1 MPSHRDG
8 LQFALS
14 VKSIF
19 NKIVDVKPNE
29 VRALW
34 LCFILFF
41 VVLAGY
47 YVIRPIRDNIGA
59 TQFENLWW
67 MFTVV
72 LVAMIVANA
81 LFSMI
86 VARMSRRKF
95 IPIAYRFFILNLI
108 IFFVLMQF
116 MPPGKQPWV
125 DGCFFVWVSV
135 FNLFATAVFWGFMT
149 DIFTNEQG
157 KRLFGFIAV
166 GGSLGGMLGPIITAS
181 LVHRVSTGVLLLI
194 CAGMLEIAA
203 QSVRFFPA
211 EFRPDNSKSP
221 EDTTAEKP
229 IGGKF
234 WDGVT
239 HICKSPYLFGLF
251 LFILLYTLTST
262 WTYFQQS
269 ELTKVGFA
277 DRAART
283 AFFAKLDL
291 SVNTLTLLL
300 QIFLTGRLMKFL
312 GVTVTLLFMPVLSL
326 FGFAAMGLVPVL
338 AVLAVFQVSRR
349 ASTFAFM
356 RPAREVLFTVLR
368 REDKYKAK
376 SFIDTFGYRCGDQF
390 GAWSYGGMQAFGLT
404 LSTISYIAV
413 PAVGCWC
420 ALGVWLGRKQRALAD
435 APAKRD
441 QAAPPRRAVTQWP
454 CRQIW
459 KRQVIRPSESARPR
473 P

>member
-1 MPSHRDG
+1 MKK
-8 LQFALS
+8 LFA
-14 VKSIF
+14 
-19 NKIVDVKPNE
+19 KIVDVKPDE
-29 VRALW
+29 IRALW
-34 LCFILFF
+34 LAFIFFF
-41 VVLAGY
+41 VVLAGF

-72 LVAMIVANA
+72 LVAMIIANA
-81 LFSMI
+81 LFSSI

-116 MPPGKQPWV
+116 MPPGKQRWV

-149 DIFTNEQG
+149 DIFTSEQG

-166 GGSLGGMLGPIITAS
+166 GGSLGGVLGPIITTS
-181 LVHRVSTGVLLLI
+181 LVHHVSTGVLLLI

-211 EFRPDNSKSP
+211 GFHDRDNSKPS
-221 EDTTAEKP
+221 EDPTAEKP

-262 WTYFQQS
+262 WAYFQQA
-269 ELTKVGFA
+269 ELTKTGFV
-277 DRAART
+277 DKAART

-300 QIFLTGRLMKFL
+300 QIFVTGRLMKFL

-338 AVLAVFQVSRR
+338 TVLAVFQVARR

-390 GAWSYGGMQAFGLT
+390 GAWSYSGMQALGLG

-413 PAVGCWC
+413 PVIACWC
-420 ALGVWLGRKQRALAD
+420 ALGVWLGRKQRLFAE
-435 APAKRD
+435 AKGDRTASLSD
-441 QAAPPRRAVTQWP
+441 IAAPKA
-454 CRQIW
+454 
-459 KRQVIRPSESARPR
+459 A
-473 P
+473 

>member
-34 LCFILFF
+34 LGFILFF

-166 GGSLGGMLGPIITAS
+166 GGSLGGMLGPLITAS

-203 QSVRFFPA
+203 QSIRFFPA
-211 EFRPDNSKSP
+211 EFRRSDSKSA
-221 EDTTAEKP
+221 EDAAAAEKP

-269 ELTKVGFA
+269 ELTKVGIV
-277 DRAART
+277 DKAART

-338 AVLAVFQVSRR
+338 TVLAIFQVARR

-390 GAWSYGGMQAFGLT
+390 GAWSYGGMQALGLS
-404 LSTISYIAV
+404 LSTISYVAV
-413 PAVGCWC
+413 PVVACWC
-420 ALGVWLGRKQRALAD
+420 GLGVWLGRKQRALAD
-435 APAKRD
+435 AQAKRD
-441 QAAPPRRAVTQWP
+441 EAAAVGDITEP
-454 CRQIW
+454 
-459 KRQVIRPSESARPR
+459 EAA
-473 P
+473 

>member
-1 MPSHRDG
+1 MKK
-8 LQFALS
+8 LFAK
-14 VKSIF
+14 V
-19 NKIVDVKPNE
+19 VDVKPEE

-34 LCFILFF
+34 LGFTFFF

-47 YVIRPIRDNIGA
+47 YVIRPVRDNIGA
-59 TQFENLWW
+59 TYFENLWW

-72 LVAMIVANA
+72 LVVMIIANA
-81 LFSMI
+81 LFSA
-86 VARMSRRKF
+86 VVSRMSRRRF

-108 IFFVLMQF
+108 IFFVLMQY

-149 DIFTNEQG
+149 DLFTTEQG

-166 GGSLGGMLGPIITAS
+166 GGSLGGMLGPIITTS

-211 EFRPDNSKSP
+211 EFRRHDSKSV
-221 EDTTAEKP
+221 ENEATTAEKP

-239 HICKSPYLFGLF
+239 HICQSPYLFGLF

-262 WTYFQQS
+262 WAYFQQA
-269 ELTKVGFA
+269 ELTKAGFV

-291 SVNTLTLLL
+291 SVNTLTLFL
-300 QIFLTGRLMKFL
+300 QVFLTGRLMKFF

-326 FGFAAMGLVPVL
+326 FGFAAMGFMPVL
-338 AVLAVFQVSRR
+338 TVLAVFQVARR

-376 SFIDTFGYRCGDQF
+376 SFIDTFGYRCGDQI
-390 GAWSYGGMQAFGLT
+390 GAWSYGGLQALGLG
-404 LSTISYIAV
+404 LSAISYIALPV
-413 PAVGCWC
+413 VAGWC
-420 ALGVWLGRKQRALAD
+420 ALGIWLGRKQSALAER
-435 APAKRD
+435 PAE
-441 QAAPPRRAVTQWP
+441 T
-454 CRQIW
+454 
-459 KRQVIRPSESARPR
+459 S
-473 P
+473 

>member
-1 MPSHRDG
+1 
-8 LQFALS
+8 
-14 VKSIF
+14 VKRILA
-19 NKIVDVKPNE
+19 KIVDVKPDE
-29 VRALW
+29 IRALW
-34 LCFILFF
+34 LGFILFF

-95 IPIAYRFFILNLI
+95 IPIAYRFFILNLV

-116 MPPGKQPWV
+116 MPPGKQRWV

-166 GGSLGGMLGPIITAS
+166 GGSLGGMLGPLITAS

-194 CAGMLEIAA
+194 CACMLEIAA
-203 QSVRFFPA
+203 QSIRFFPA
-211 EFRPDNSKSP
+211 EFRRSDSKST
-221 EDTTAEKP
+221 EDAAAAEKP

-269 ELTKVGFA
+269 ELTKVGIV
-277 DRAART
+277 DKAART

-312 GVTVTLLFMPVLSL
+312 GVTVTLLLMPVLSL

-338 AVLAVFQVSRR
+338 TVLAIFQVARR

-390 GAWSYGGMQAFGLT
+390 GAWSYGGMQALGLS
-404 LSTISYIAV
+404 LSAISYVAV
-413 PAVGCWC
+413 PVVACWC
-420 ALGVWLGRKQRALAD
+420 GLGVWLGRKQRALAD
-435 APAKRD
+435 AQAKREASPLTD
-441 QAAPPRRAVTQWP
+441 IAAPEPA
-454 CRQIW
+454 
-459 KRQVIRPSESARPR
+459 
-473 P
+473 

>member
-1 MPSHRDG
+1 MNR
-8 LQFALS
+8 LFA
-14 VKSIF
+14 
-19 NKIVDVKPNE
+19 KIVDVKPNE
-29 VRALW
+29 IRALW
-34 LCFILFF
+34 LGFIFFF

-47 YVIRPIRDNIGA
+47 YVIRPVRDNIGA
-59 TQFENLWW
+59 NFSENLWW

-72 LVAMIVANA
+72 LVTMIVANA
-81 LFSMI
+81 LFSAI
-86 VARMSRRKF
+86 VARMSRRRF
-95 IPIAYRFFILNLI
+95 IPIAYRFFAANLV

-116 MPPGKQPWV
+116 VPRGKQPWI

-149 DIFTNEQG
+149 DLFTSEQG

-166 GGSLGGMLGPIITAS
+166 GGSLGGILGPIITTV
-181 LVHRVSTGVLLLI
+181 LVRRVSTGVLLLI
-194 CAGMLEIAA
+194 CAAMLEIAA
-203 QSVRFFPA
+203 QIVRFFPS
-211 EFRPDNSKSP
+211 EFRRHDSQSG
-221 EDTTAEKP
+221 EQAGAEKP

-251 LFILLYTLTST
+251 VFILLYTLTST
-262 WTYFQQS
+262 WAYFQHA
-269 ELTKVGFA
+269 ELTKAGFL
-277 DRAART
+277 DKAART

-300 QIFLTGRLMKFL
+300 QIFATGRLMKFF

-326 FGFAAMGLVPVL
+326 FGFAAMGVAPVL
-338 AVLAVFQVSRR
+338 TVLAVFQVARR

-390 GAWSYGGMQAFGLT
+390 GAWSYGGMQALGLGV
-404 LSTISYIAV
+404 STISFIAV
-413 PAVGCWC
+413 PLVACWC
-420 ALGVWLGRKQRALAD
+420 ALGIWLGRKQRALAE
-435 APAKRD
+435 AKPINRHGC
-441 QAAPPRRAVTQWP
+441 AGNGLIVA
-454 CRQIW
+454 
-459 KRQVIRPSESARPR
+459 
-473 P
+473 

>member
-1 MPSHRDG
+1 MN
-8 LQFALS
+8 LL
-14 VKSIF
+14 K
-19 NKIVDVKPNE
+19 KIVDVRADE

-34 LCFILFF
+34 LGFLFFF

-59 TQFENLWW
+59 QQFENLWW
-67 MFTVV
+67 MFSVV
-72 LVAMIVANA
+72 LVTMIVANA

-86 VARMSRRKF
+86 VARMSRRRF

-108 IFFVLMQF
+108 IFFVLMQY

-149 DIFTNEQG
+149 DLFTTEQG

-166 GGSLGGMLGPIITAS
+166 GGSLGGILGPIVTAS
-181 LVHRVSTGVLLLI
+181 LVHYVSTGFLLLI
-194 CAGMLEIAA
+194 CAAMLEIAA
-203 QSVRFFPA
+203 RSVRFFPA
-211 EFRPDNSKSP
+211 EFRRGNARPND
-221 EDTTAEKP
+221 DAATAEKP

-251 LFILLYTLTST
+251 LFIFLYTFTST

-269 ELTKVGFA
+269 ELTKSGFV
-277 DRAART
+277 DKAART

-291 SVNTLTLLL
+291 SVNTLTLIL
-300 QIFLTGRLMKFL
+300 QIFVTGRLMKFL
-312 GVTVTLLFMPVLSL
+312 GVTVTLLFMPALSL
-326 FGFAAMGLVPVL
+326 FGFAAIAFAPVLPVL
-338 AVLAVFQVSRR
+338 AAFQIARR

-390 GAWSYGGMQAFGLT
+390 GVSYSGLKALGFS
-404 LSTISYIAV
+404 LSAISYIAIPIV
-413 PAVGCWC
+413 ACWC
-420 ALGVWLGRKQRALAD
+420 VLGAWLGRKQQALAL
-435 APAKRD
+435 A
-441 QAAPPRRAVTQWP
+441 QRREIPEVAVTT
-454 CRQIW
+454 
-459 KRQVIRPSESARPR
+459 
-473 P
+473 

>member
-1 MPSHRDG
+1 MKKI
-8 LQFALS
+8 L
-14 VKSIF
+14 

-29 VRALW
+29 IHALW
-34 LCFILFF
+34 LGFVFFF

-47 YVIRPIRDNIGA
+47 YVIRPVRDNIGA
-59 TQFENLWW
+59 TYFENLWW

-72 LVAMIVANA
+72 LIVMIVANA
-81 LFSMI
+81 LFSAI
-86 VARMSRRKF
+86 VSRMSRRRF

-108 IFFVLMQF
+108 IFFVLMQY

-149 DIFTNEQG
+149 DLFTTEQG

-166 GGSLGGMLGPIITAS
+166 GGSLGGVLGPIITAS

-211 EFRPDNSKSP
+211 EFRRDNSKSP
-221 EDTTAEKP
+221 EDATAEKP

-269 ELTKVGFA
+269 ELTKAGFVDKA
-277 DRAART
+277 SRT

-291 SVNTLTLLL
+291 SVNTLTLFL

-312 GVTVTLLFMPVLSL
+312 GVTVTLLCMPVLSL
-326 FGFAAMGLVPVL
+326 FGFAAMGFAPVL
-338 AVLAVFQVSRR
+338 SVLAAFQIARR

-390 GAWSYGGMQAFGLT
+390 GAWSYSGMQAVGLSF
-404 LSTISYIAV
+404 STISYIALPV
-413 PAVGCWC
+413 VAGWC
-420 ALGVWLGRKQRALAD
+420 ALGVWLGRKQRVLAESPPPSATPPTD
-435 APAKRD
+435 AAVP
-441 QAAPPRRAVTQWP
+441 QTRA
-454 CRQIW
+454 
-459 KRQVIRPSESARPR
+459 
-473 P
+473 

>member
-34 LCFILFF
+34 LGFILFF

-95 IPIAYRFFILNLI
+95 IPIAYRFFILNLV

-166 GGSLGGMLGPIITAS
+166 GGSLGGMLGPLITAS

-203 QSVRFFPA
+203 QSIRFFPA
-211 EFRPDNSKSP
+211 EFRRYDSKSA
-221 EDTTAEKP
+221 EDAAAAEKP

-269 ELTKVGFA
+269 ELTKVGIV
-277 DRAART
+277 DKAART

-326 FGFAAMGLVPVL
+326 FGFAAMGFAPVL
-338 AVLAVFQVSRR
+338 SVLAAFQIARR

-390 GAWSYGGMQAFGLT
+390 GAWSYGGMHALGLS

-413 PAVGCWC
+413 PVVGGWC

-435 APAKRD
+435 AQAKRD
-441 QAAPPRRAVTQWP
+441 QAQPLDDIPE
-454 CRQIW
+454 
-459 KRQVIRPSESARPR
+459 SELA
-473 P
+473 

>member
-1 MPSHRDG
+1 MKKI
-8 LQFALS
+8 L
-14 VKSIF
+14 

-29 VRALW
+29 LRALW
-34 LCFILFF
+34 LGFVFFF

-59 TQFENLWW
+59 TYFENLWW

-86 VARMSRRKF
+86 VARMSRRRF

-108 IFFVLMQF
+108 IFFVLMQY

-149 DIFTNEQG
+149 DLFTTEQG

-166 GGSLGGMLGPIITAS
+166 GGSLGGILGPIITAS
-181 LVHRVSTGVLLLI
+181 LVHRVSTGVLRLI
-194 CAGMLEIAA
+194 CAAMLEIAA

-211 EFRPDNSKSP
+211 EVRRDNSKSAQN
-221 EDTTAEKP
+221 EAATAEKP
-229 IGGKF
+229 IGGRF

-239 HICKSPYLFGLF
+239 HICRSPYLFGL
-251 LFILLYTLTST
+251 LVFIMLYTLTST
-262 WTYFQQS
+262 WAYFQQS
-269 ELTKVGFA
+269 ELTKIGFV

-300 QIFLTGRLMKFL
+300 QIFVTGRLMKFL

-338 AVLAVFQVSRR
+338 TVLAIFQVARR

-376 SFIDTFGYRCGDQF
+376 PFIDTFGYRCGDQL
-390 GAWSYGGMQAFGLT
+390 GAWSYGGLQALGIGL
-404 LSTISYIAV
+404 SAISYIAV
-413 PAVGCWC
+413 PVVAGWC
-420 ALGVWLGRKQRALAD
+420 VLGIWLGRKQRALAD
-435 APAKRD
+435 AQD
-441 QAAPPRRAVTQWP
+441 QARRPADDIV
-454 CRQIW
+454 
-459 KRQVIRPSESARPR
+459 A
-473 P
+473 

>member
-1 MPSHRDG
+1 MQNI
-8 LQFALS
+8 LQ
-14 VKSIF
+14 
-19 NKIVDVKPNE
+19 KIVDVRRNE
-29 VRALW
+29 LRAMW
-34 LCFILFF
+34 LGFTFFF

-59 TQFENLWW
+59 TYFENLWW

-72 LVAMIVANA
+72 LVVMIVANA
-81 LFSMI
+81 LFSA
-86 VARMSRRKF
+86 VVSRMSRRRF
-95 IPIAYRFFILNLI
+95 IPIAYRFFVLNLI
-108 IFFVLMQF
+108 IFFVLMHYV
-116 MPPGKQPWV
+116 PPGKQPWV

-149 DIFTNEQG
+149 DLFTTEQG

-166 GGSLGGMLGPIITAS
+166 GGSLGGILGPIITAS

-211 EFRPDNSKSP
+211 EFRGDHPKSTG
-221 EDTTAEKP
+221 DTAEKP

-234 WDGVT
+234 WDGLT
-239 HICKSPYLFGLF
+239 NICKSPYLFALF

-269 ELTKVGFA
+269 ELTKTGFV
-277 DRAART
+277 DKAART

-291 SVNTLTLLL
+291 SVNTLTLIL
-300 QIFLTGRLMKFL
+300 QIFATGRLMKLL

-326 FGFAAMGLVPVL
+326 FGFAAMGFAPILSVL
-338 AVLAVFQVSRR
+338 AAFQVARR

-390 GAWSYGGMQAFGLT
+390 GAWSYSGMHALGL
-404 LSTISYIAV
+404 SFSAISYIGIPVVA
-413 PAVGCWC
+413 GWC
-420 ALGVWLGRKQRALAD
+420 ALGVWLGRKQHALA
-435 APAKRD
+435 
-441 QAAPPRRAVTQWP
+441 QAQRREIPEVAVTT
-454 CRQIW
+454 
-459 KRQVIRPSESARPR
+459 
-473 P
+473 

>member
-34 LCFILFF
+34 LGFILFF

-95 IPIAYRFFILNLI
+95 IPIAYRFFILNLV

-166 GGSLGGMLGPIITAS
+166 GGSLGGMLGPLITAS

-203 QSVRFFPA
+203 QSIRFFPA
-211 EFRPDNSKSP
+211 EFRRSDSKSA
-221 EDTTAEKP
+221 EDAAAAEKP

-239 HICKSPYLFGLF
+239 HICKSPYLLGLF

-269 ELTKVGFA
+269 ELTKVGIV

-338 AVLAVFQVSRR
+338 TVLAIFQVARR

-390 GAWSYGGMQAFGLT
+390 GAWSYGGMQALGLS
-404 LSTISYIAV
+404 LSTISYVAV
-413 PAVGCWC
+413 PVVACWC
-420 ALGVWLGRKQRALAD
+420 GLGVWLGRKQRALAD
-435 APAKRD
+435 AQAKREASPLTD
-441 QAAPPRRAVTQWP
+441 IAAPEPA
-454 CRQIW
+454 
-459 KRQVIRPSESARPR
+459 
-473 P
+473 

>member
-34 LCFILFF
+34 LGFILFF

-95 IPIAYRFFILNLI
+95 IPIAYRFFILNLV

-166 GGSLGGMLGPIITAS
+166 GGSLGGMLGPLITAS

-203 QSVRFFPA
+203 QSIRFFPA
-211 EFRPDNSKSP
+211 EFRRSDSKSA
-221 EDTTAEKP
+221 EDAAAAEKP

-277 DRAART
+277 GRAART

-338 AVLAVFQVSRR
+338 AVLAVFQVARR

-390 GAWSYGGMQAFGLT
+390 GAWSYGGMQALGLG

-413 PAVGCWC
+413 PVVACWC

-435 APAKRD
+435 AQAKRD
-441 QAAPPRRAVTQWP
+441 QAAPLADIAAPEA
-454 CRQIW
+454 
-459 KRQVIRPSESARPR
+459 A
-473 P
+473 